1 MAISV
6 GKKFN
11 WVNRPSAWQFA
22 QAWNN
27 QRAQAAA
34 KFREQN
40 DIAVNS
46 FATVQSNNL
55 NGFVANAQQA
65 AISRLKAEQAEQKAE
80 QLQRLQKLV

>member
-11 WVNRPSAWQFA
+11 WVNRPSAWEFA

-27 QRAQAAA
+27 QRAQMAA

-40 DIAVNS
+40 EVATNS
-46 FATVQSNNL
+46 FATVQYNDI
-55 NGFVANAQQA
+55 NGTVANAQQA
-65 AISRLKAEQAEQKAE
+65 AITRLKAEQK
-80 QLQRLQKLV
+80 QRLQKTV

>member
-11 WVNRPSAWQFA
+11 WVQRPSAWQFA

-27 QRAQAAA
+27 QRAQMAA

-40 DIAVNS
+40 EVAING
-46 FATVQSNNL
+46 FASAQNNNL
-55 NGFVANAQQA
+55 AGFVANAQMA
-65 AISRLKAEQAEQKAE
+65 AINRLKKS
-80 QLQRLQKLV
+80 V